1 MDEAERSWRR
11 TIGLLRVTAMVEGV
25 SNVLLF
31 FVAMP
36 LKYGVDMPMA
46 VTIVGSIHGGLFL
59 VLIAVITYAWGKGL
73 TFKLSV
79 WSVVAAVVPF
89 GPWVVDRRIKEAEP
103 MRGVPSDAGNV
114 WKQNG
119 ERE

>member
-1 MDEAERSWRR
+1 MNQAERSWRR
-11 TIGLLRVTAMVEGV
+11 TIGLLRVTAIVEGV

-36 LKYGVDMPMA
+36 LKYGADMPMA

-59 VLIAVITYAWGKGL
+59 VLLAVIAYAWGRGL
-73 TFKLSV
+73 SLKLSV

-89 GPWVVDRRIKEAEP
+89 GPWVIDRWIKAARP
-103 MRGVPSDAGNV
+103 VGWA
-114 WKQNG
+114 KL
-119 ERE
+119 